1 MENCHLYLP
10 APHFYPLN
18 FKIKHGLDGSGNYSS
33 SNLLSNLNI
42 DRSQFIIFMVSP
54 LKVSDRFGN
63 VLWENRHPNSPF
75 SNQPV
80 APICQK
86 ENIDS
91 VTELCNL
98 INPEIS
104 SLHSNGFDH
113 TNGQINM
120 SIIASMFDGI
130 ALSVMTGKGGAPC
143 IACKSDRSDNNNS
156 LKVVCGFPLDYSIA
170 DIKDTVCELTSEG
183 KELLSYKSAQRGGIT
198 HEPASIIDVV
208 PAAPL
213 HSYLRILDGFLNV
226 VYRIAAGKSK

>member
-10 APHFYPLN
+10 APQLYPLN
-18 FKIKHGLDGSGNYSS
+18 FKIKHGLYGSGNHSS

-42 DRSQFIIFMVSP
+42 DRSHFIIFMVSP

-80 APICQK
+80 ALICQK

-98 INPEIS
+98 INPK
-104 SLHSNGFDH
+104 LVHFTTMGLFY

-120 SIIASMFDGI
+120 SIIASMFDGK

-143 IACKSDRSDNNNS
+143 IACKSDRSDINNL
-156 LKVVCGFPLDYSIA
+156 LKVVCGFP
-170 DIKDTVCELTSEG
+170 
-183 KELLSYKSAQRGGIT
+183 
-198 HEPASIIDVV
+198 
-208 PAAPL
+208 
-213 HSYLRILDGFLNV
+213 
-226 VYRIAAGKSK
+226 